1 MLTLFLRPKCEVVEI
16 NHGTTH
22 SRSFYKRMANYMSC
36 DYYPFYDQ
44 TTKEHLEDDIKIN
57 IDEFIKFLNLS
68 VNKF

>member
-1 MLTLFLRPKCEVVEI
+1 
-16 NHGTTH
+16 
-22 SRSFYKRMANYMSC
+22 MANYMSC